1 MNTRPRGRNKGWAF
15 DYKGLSPRLAGKIVE
30 ERESWGPF
38 LSVGEFVKRIR
49 MPQAEPLNPSFR
61 EMLLSDL
68 WRKRSMD
75 RKQFSLALT
84 EEKHAMWFALSRI
97 SQG

>member
-38 LSVGEFVKRIR
+38 LSVDEFVKRIR
-49 MPQAEPLNPSFR
+49 MPGRTVEALLQAGALEG
-61 EMLLSDL
+61 
-68 WRKRSMD
+68 
-75 RKQFSLALT
+75 LT
-84 EEKHAMWFALSRI
+84 EEKEHGQEAALPCPY
-97 SQG
+97 